1 MIRRSIYHYT
11 VNMAWQALET
21 NYWFFQETV
30 KGEGKCTKLYWGT
43 LNPKSQQ
50 KQMDDEGFT
59 KTWFF
64 RWKVV
69 DTPTVVCSQFP
80 SLNVMLKLRTNWM
93 LICMLTLER
102 QQILMAWLKMI
113 KIHHTICTC
122 KCLSLP
128 ADGKRDA
135 FQKSASHFFS
145 ETVDKCAENEEII
158 ISCYL

>member
-1 MIRRSIYHYT
+1 MIRRSIYRYT

-21 NYWFFQETV
+21 NYWFFHETV

-43 LNPKSQQ
+43 LNPRSKQ
-50 KQMDDEGFT
+50 KLMDDEGFT

-69 DTPTVVCSQFP
+69 DTPTGSITKFKCDVKIKNQ
-80 SLNVMLKLRTNWM
+80 LNANLHADLRDKS
-93 LICMLTLER
+93 

-135 FQKSASHFFS
+135 FQNSASNFFS
-145 ETVDKCAENEEII
+145 ETVDKCTENEEII